1 MAVHIQEVLGQYVG
15 PILAQ
20 YAQNDLGLDE
30 AHAFKSVEKAIP
42 AVLAG
47 VISHVSDEHAAKRFF
62 NLLTGT
68 NVNTKWLEA
77 GQLQGEALAPVQK
90 LGGQWLSLLFG
101 GRASEVEQAVAQD
114 AGIDAPQ
121 ASGIMALAIPT
132 VLAALKQWIQQNQYG
147 QHQFYGQLV
156 AQESFFSKI
165 FSPKLL
171 AALGV
176 PSALTLVA
184 GIRSWGD
191 QYFADKATVAAT
203 AESAPL
209 RTSVPPVAPSATSAP
224 AAGSMAWAK
233 WVLGIIV
240 LGALAWMGKA
250 VFMDGQTPSAPVASA
265 PVVASAP
272 AAASPALTASVP
284 VASEVSASTPVAA
297 SGVAAASE
305 VADTATDR
313 TVYENGA
320 LKFYFAT
327 GSAKI
332 SADAKDLAAPLLAA
346 AKEGKKLRISGYNDA
361 TGDAESNE
369 WLAKKRAQAVRSFLN
384 KQGVSKSQLELVKPE
399 ATTSQSGNMA
409 QDRRVEVTI
418 VE

>member
-47 VISHVSDEHAAKRFF
+47 VINHVSDEHAAKRFF

-68 NVNTKWLEA
+68 NVDTKWLDA
-77 GQLQGEALAPVQK
+77 GVLQGDKLAQVQT
-90 LGGQWLSLLFG
+90 LGSQWLGLLFG
-101 GRASEVEQAVAQD
+101 KRGPDVEQAVAQD
-114 AGIDAPQ
+114 ADVDAAQ
-121 ASGIMALAIPT
+121 ASSIMALAIPA

-171 AALGV
+171 AALGI

-191 QYFADKATVAAT
+191 QYFAEKSTVAAT
-203 AESAPL
+203 AEAAPL
-209 RTSVPPVAPSATSAP
+209 RNPPPTAAP
-224 AAGSMAWAK
+224 AAAEKSGMAWAK

-240 LGALAWMGKA
+240 LGALAWMGKT
-250 VFMDGQTPSAPVASA
+250 VFLDGQTPNTSATPAPVASA
-265 PVVASAP
+265 PAVSAP
-272 AAASPALTASVP
+272 VAASVP
-284 VASEVSASTPVAA
+284 AASSVTASEPVAA
-297 SGVAAASE
+297 SGVATASE
-305 VADTATDR
+305 PVAAATTDR
-313 TVYENGA
+313 TVFENGA

-369 WLAKKRAQAVRSFLN
+369 WLAKKRAQAVRTFLN

-399 ATTSQSGNMA
+399 ATTGQSGNMA

>member
-47 VISHVSDEHAAKRFF
+47 VINHVSDEHAAKRFF

-68 NVNTKWLEA
+68 NVDTKWLDA
-77 GQLQGEALAPVQK
+77 GVLQGDKLAQVQK
-90 LGGQWLSLLFG
+90 LGSQWLGLLFG
-101 GRASEVEQAVAQD
+101 KRGQDVEQAVAQD
-114 AGIDAPQ
+114 ADVDEAQ
-121 ASGIMALAIPT
+121 ASSIMALAIPA

-171 AALGV
+171 AALGI

-191 QYFADKATVAAT
+191 QYFAEKSTVAAT
-203 AESAPL
+203 AEAAPL
-209 RTSVPPVAPSATSAP
+209 RNPPPTAAPVATEKS
-224 AAGSMAWAK
+224 GMAWAK

-240 LGALAWMGKA
+240 LGALAWMGKT
-250 VFMDGQTPSAPVASA
+250 VFLDGQTPNAPATPAPVASA
-265 PVVASAP
+265 PA
-272 AAASPALTASVP
+272 
-284 VASEVSASTPVAA
+284 VSAPVAA
-297 SGVAAASE
+297 SVPAASSVTASEPVAA
-305 VADTATDR
+305 ATDR
-313 TVYENGA
+313 TVFENGA

-327 GSAKI
+327 GSARI
-332 SADAKDLAAPLLAA
+332 SADAQELAAPLLAA

-369 WLAKKRAQAVRSFLN
+369 WLAKKRAQAVRTFLN

-399 ATTSQSGNMA
+399 ATTGQSGNLA

-418 VE
+418 AE

>member
-47 VISHVSDEHAAKRFF
+47 VINHVSDEHAAKRFF

-68 NVNTKWLEA
+68 NVDTKWLDT
-77 GQLQGEALAPVQK
+77 GVLQGDKLAQVQK
-90 LGGQWLSLLFG
+90 LGGQWLGLLFG
-101 GRASEVEQAVAQD
+101 NRGQDVEQAVAQD
-114 AGIDAPQ
+114 AGVDAAQ
-121 ASGIMALAIPT
+121 ASSIMALAIPA
-132 VLAALKQWIQQNQYG
+132 VLAALKHWIQQNQYG

-171 AALGV
+171 AALGI

-184 GIRSWGD
+184 GIRSWGY
-191 QYFADKATVAAT
+191 QYFAEKSTVAAT
-203 AESAPL
+203 AEAAPL
-209 RTSVPPVAPSATSAP
+209 RNTPPPVAPVATEKS
-224 AAGSMAWAK
+224 GMAWAK

-240 LGALAWMGKA
+240 LGALAWMGKI
-250 VFMDGQTPSAPVASA
+250 VFLDGQTPNAPAAPVASA
-265 PVVASAP
+265 PAVSAP
-272 AAASPALTASVP
+272 VAAS
-284 VASEVSASTPVAA
+284 EPVAA
-297 SGVAAASE
+297 SGVATASE
-305 VADTATDR
+305 PVATATDH
-313 TVYENGA
+313 TVFENGA

-369 WLAKKRAQAVRSFLN
+369 WLAKKRAQAVRTFLN

-399 ATTSQSGNMA
+399 ATTGQSGNLA

-418 VE
+418 AE

>member
-1 MAVHIQEVLGQYVG
+1 MESANMAVHIQEVLGQYVG

-30 AHAFKSVEKAIP
+30 AQAFKSVEKAIP

-47 VISHVSDEHAAKRFF
+47 VINHVGDEHAAKRFF

-68 NVNTKWLEA
+68 NVDTKWLDA
-77 GQLQGEALAPVQK
+77 GVLQGDKLAQVQK
-90 LGGQWLSLLFG
+90 LGGQWLGLLFG
-101 GRASEVEQAVAQD
+101 NRGSEVEQAVAQD
-114 AGIDAPQ
+114 AGLEDTQ

-171 AALGV
+171 AALGI

-191 QYFADKATVAAT
+191 QYFAEKATVAAT
-203 AESAPL
+203 AEAAPL
-209 RTSVPPVAPSATSAP
+209 RNTPPPVAPVTTEKS
-224 AAGSMAWAK
+224 GMAWAK

-250 VFMDGQTPSAPVASA
+250 VFLDGQPP
-265 PVVASAP
+265 SAP
-272 AAASPALTASVP
+272 AASSSCCGQRTSCGSAPALTASVP
-284 VASEVSASTPVAA
+284 AASRREWPVSLWRPVAWR
-297 SGVAAASE
+297 AASE
-305 VADTATDR
+305 PAATATDR
-313 TVYENGA
+313 TVFENGA

-332 SADAKDLAAPLLAA
+332 SADATRLGRAFVGRRQRGQEIAHQRLQRRHRRRRKQRVAGEKTRP
-346 AKEGKKLRISGYNDA
+346 SG
-361 TGDAESNE
+361 
-369 WLAKKRAQAVRSFLN
+369 AQL
-384 KQGVSKSQLELVKPE
+384 PE
-399 ATTSQSGNMA
+399 QT
-409 QDRRVEVTI
+409 RRVKKPIGIGEA
-418 VE
+418 

>member
-30 AHAFKSVEKAIP
+30 AQAFKSVEKAIP

-47 VISHVSDEHAAKRFF
+47 VINHVGDEHAAKRFF

-68 NVNTKWLEA
+68 NVDTKWLDA
-77 GQLQGEALAPVQK
+77 GVLQGDKLAQVQK
-90 LGGQWLSLLFG
+90 LGGQWLGLLFG
-101 GRASEVEQAVAQD
+101 NRGSEVEQAVAQD
-114 AGIDAPQ
+114 AGLEDAQ

-171 AALGV
+171 AALGI

-191 QYFADKATVAAT
+191 QYFAEKATVAAT
-203 AESAPL
+203 AEAAPL
-209 RTSVPPVAPSATSAP
+209 RNTPPPVAPV
-224 AAGSMAWAK
+224 AAEKSGMAWAK

-240 LGALAWMGKA
+240 LGALAWMGKT
-250 VFMDGQTPSAPVASA
+250 VFLDGQTPNTPATPSPVASA
-265 PVVASAP
+265 PTVSAPVAASVPAASSVVAS
-272 AAASPALTASVP
+272 
-284 VASEVSASTPVAA
+284 EPVAA
-297 SGVAAASE
+297 SGVATASE
-305 VADTATDR
+305 PVAAATDR
-313 TVYENGA
+313 TVFENGA

-332 SADAKDLAAPLLAA
+332 SADAQDLAAPLLAA

-399 ATTSQSGNMA
+399 ATTGQSGNMA

>member
-15 PILAQ
+15 PILAH
-20 YAQNDLGLDE
+20 YAQTDLGLDE
-30 AHAFKSVEKAIP
+30 THAFKSVEKSIP

-68 NVNTKWLEA
+68 NVDTKWLEA
-77 GQLQGEALAPVQK
+77 GQLQGDALAKVQK
-90 LGGQWLSLLFG
+90 LGGQWLGLLFG
-101 GRASEVEQAVAQD
+101 SRGHEVEQAVAQD
-114 AGIDAPQ
+114 AGIDDAQ
-121 ASGIMALAIPT
+121 ASSLMSLAIPT
-132 VLAALKQWIQQNQYG
+132 VLAALKQWIQNNQYG

-171 AALGV
+171 AAMGI

-191 QYFADKATVAAT
+191 QYFAEKSTVVAT
-203 AESAPL
+203 AEAAPL
-209 RTSVPPVAPSATSAP
+209 RNTPPPVAPV
-224 AAGSMAWAK
+224 AAEKSGMGWAK
-233 WVLGIIV
+233 WVLALIVVGI
-240 LGALAWMGKA
+240 LAYLAKTM
-250 VFMDGQTPSAPVASA
+250 FLDGPAPSAPAASAPVASA
-265 PVVASAP
+265 PAIAAPVAASTPVASA
-272 AAASPALTASVP
+272 
-284 VASEVSASTPVAA
+284 VSASAPVAA
-297 SGVAAASE
+297 SGVNAASDAAA
-305 VADTATDR
+305 APATDR
-313 TVYENGA
+313 TVFENGA

-384 KQGVSKSQLELVKPE
+384 KQGVPKSQLELVKPE
-399 ATTSQSGNMA
+399 ATTGQSDNLA

-418 VE
+418 AE

>member
-47 VISHVSDEHAAKRFF
+47 VINHVSDEHAAKRFF

-68 NVNTKWLEA
+68 NVDTKWLDA
-77 GQLQGEALAPVQK
+77 GVLQGDKLAQVQT
-90 LGGQWLSLLFG
+90 LGGQWLGLLFG
-101 GRASEVEQAVAQD
+101 KRGLDVEQAVAQD
-114 AGIDAPQ
+114 ADVDAAQ
-121 ASGIMALAIPT
+121 ASSIMALAIPA

-171 AALGV
+171 AALGI

-191 QYFADKATVAAT
+191 QYFAEKSTVAAT
-203 AESAPL
+203 AEAAPL
-209 RTSVPPVAPSATSAP
+209 RNPPPTAAP
-224 AAGSMAWAK
+224 AAAEKSGMAWAK

-240 LGALAWMGKA
+240 LGALAWMGKT
-250 VFMDGQTPSAPVASA
+250 VFLDGLTPNTPATPAPVASA
-265 PVVASAP
+265 PAVSAP
-272 AAASPALTASVP
+272 VAASVP
-284 VASEVSASTPVAA
+284 AASSVTASEPVAA
-297 SGVAAASE
+297 SGVVTASE
-305 VADTATDR
+305 PVAAATDR
-313 TVYENGA
+313 TVFENGA

-369 WLAKKRAQAVRSFLN
+369 WLAKKRAQAVRTFLN

-399 ATTSQSGNMA
+399 ATTGQSGNMA

>member
-47 VISHVSDEHAAKRFF
+47 VINHVSDEHAAKRFF

-68 NVNTKWLEA
+68 NVDTKWLDA
-77 GQLQGEALAPVQK
+77 GVLQGDKLAQVQT
-90 LGGQWLSLLFG
+90 LGSQWLGLLFG
-101 GRASEVEQAVAQD
+101 KRGPDVEQAVAQD
-114 AGIDAPQ
+114 ADVDAAQ
-121 ASGIMALAIPT
+121 ASSIMALAIPA

-171 AALGV
+171 AALGI

-191 QYFADKATVAAT
+191 QYFAEKSTVAAT
-203 AESAPL
+203 AEAAPL
-209 RTSVPPVAPSATSAP
+209 RNPPPTAAPVATEKS
-224 AAGSMAWAK
+224 GMAWAK

-284 VASEVSASTPVAA
+284 VASEVSASAPVAA

-305 VADTATDR
+305 VADTETDR

-399 ATTSQSGNMA
+399 ATTSQSGSMA

>member
-47 VISHVSDEHAAKRFF
+47 VINHVSDEHAAKRFF

-68 NVNTKWLEA
+68 NVDTKWLDA
-77 GQLQGEALAPVQK
+77 GVLQGDKLAQVQT
-90 LGGQWLSLLFG
+90 LCGQWLGLLFG
-101 GRASEVEQAVAQD
+101 KRGLGVEQSVAQD
-114 AGIDAPQ
+114 ADVDAAQ
-121 ASGIMALAIPT
+121 ASSIMALAIPA

-209 RTSVPPVAPSATSAP
+209 RTSVPPVAPSATSVP

-240 LGALAWMGKA
+240 LGALAWMGKT
-250 VFMDGQTPSAPVASA
+250 VFLDGLTPNTHATPAPVASA
-265 PVVASAP
+265 PAVSAP
-272 AAASPALTASVP
+272 VAASVP
-284 VASEVSASTPVAA
+284 AASSVTASEPVAA
-297 SGVAAASE
+297 SGVATASE
-305 VADTATDR
+305 PVAAATDR
-313 TVYENGA
+313 TVFENGA

-369 WLAKKRAQAVRSFLN
+369 WLAKKRAQAVRTFLN

-399 ATTSQSGNMA
+399 ATTGQSGNMA

-418 VE
+418 AE

>member
-47 VISHVSDEHAAKRFF
+47 VINHVSDEHAAKRFF

-68 NVNTKWLEA
+68 NVDTKWLDT
-77 GQLQGEALAPVQK
+77 GVLQGDKLAQVQK
-90 LGGQWLSLLFG
+90 LGGQWLGLLFG
-101 GRASEVEQAVAQD
+101 NRGQDVEQAVAQD
-114 AGIDAPQ
+114 AGVDAAQ
-121 ASGIMALAIPT
+121 ASSIMALAIPA
-132 VLAALKQWIQQNQYG
+132 VLAALKHWIQQNQYG

-171 AALGV
+171 AALGI

-191 QYFADKATVAAT
+191 QYFAEKSTVAAT
-203 AESAPL
+203 AEAAPL
-209 RTSVPPVAPSATSAP
+209 RNTPPPVAPVATEKS
-224 AAGSMAWAK
+224 GMAWAK

-240 LGALAWMGKA
+240 LGALAWMGKI
-250 VFMDGQTPSAPVASA
+250 VFLDGQTPNAPAAPVASA
-265 PVVASAP
+265 PAVSAP
-272 AAASPALTASVP
+272 VAAS
-284 VASEVSASTPVAA
+284 EPVAA
-297 SGVAAASE
+297 SGVATASE
-305 VADTATDR
+305 PVATATDH
-313 TVYENGA
+313 TVFENGA

-332 SADAKDLAAPLLAA
+332 TADAKDLAAPLLAA

-369 WLAKKRAQAVRSFLN
+369 WLAKKRAQAVRTFLN

-399 ATTSQSGNMA
+399 ATTGQSGNLA

-418 VE
+418 AE